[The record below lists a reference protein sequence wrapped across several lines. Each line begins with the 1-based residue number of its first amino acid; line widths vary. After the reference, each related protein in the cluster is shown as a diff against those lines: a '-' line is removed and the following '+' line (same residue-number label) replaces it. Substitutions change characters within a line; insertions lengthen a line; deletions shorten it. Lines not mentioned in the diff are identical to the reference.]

1 MEMKNVSKQIMNC
14 SSSGDGK
21 PEYEPSKGDPEIP
34 APRQPNPE
42 LPDVGD
48 PPHLTPPL
56 RDPPPSTPEPTPAQ
70 QPPVTIGEKK
80 WDRLSACGCCL
91 DRLDAYPTRTGR
103 LFVELLLSQV
113 RTQQGNRTTNRTF
126 YRTKRQLES
135 YGNLLMA

>member
-1 MEMKNVSKQIMNC
+1 MEMKNVSKRRVNC

-56 RDPPPSTPEPTPAQ
+56 RDPPLALLNQLQPSNH
-70 QPPVTIGEKK
+70 
-80 WDRLSACGCCL
+80 R
-91 DRLDAYPTRTGR
+91 
-103 LFVELLLSQV
+103 LLSVKKSGIGFQPV
-113 RTQQGNRTTNRTF
+113 D
-126 YRTKRQLES
+126 
-135 YGNLLMA
+135 AV